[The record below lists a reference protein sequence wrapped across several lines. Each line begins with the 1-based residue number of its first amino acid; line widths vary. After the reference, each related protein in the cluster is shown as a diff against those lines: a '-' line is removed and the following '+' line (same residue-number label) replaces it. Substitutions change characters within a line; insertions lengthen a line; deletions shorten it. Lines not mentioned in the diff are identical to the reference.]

1 MRERSSSEFVGHRVP
16 EGQSPLA
23 RRFQRRGKNVLRPVP
38 LGTAEGSAVPPALR
52 RHASNPALEAPGYW
66 RLSLRDTWSR
76 YIFVFCFL
84 IVLTATSA
92 AQTNAAVSFEM
103 PKSHNPI
110 SAYSPSHA
118 PEPELT
124 NSPRLNQLIRDG
136 KLYLSLKD
144 AIRLAMENNLDIAI
158 ARYNLPIADMDILR
172 TKAGGVFR
180 GVNAGFVQGTPGGG
194 VGGFGTGAPGAG
206 AGGTTAGA
214 GGAGAGA
221 SGLVQSTLGVGTAVP
236 SYDPTIVASV
246 GAEHQTTPL
255 ANQRIYG
262 VPLLQLNTGQAN
274 FGFTQA
280 FATGSSIS
288 FEFNNNRQTTNSPFF
303 NLSPDLGS
311 MYRFSFQ
318 QQLLSGFGFGPNLR
332 YLRIA
337 KNNKKISDIAFKDQ
351 VMATVTQIQNIYW
364 DLVNAY
370 EQSQVNEQSL
380 AFAQQSLDN
389 AKKQFQLQSIPAMDV
404 MRAEAEVS
412 KRDQDLTVARTSLQL
427 QELLMKNAL
436 TKSLDDPV
444 LESVSVVPTYTL
456 QSSQVAPP
464 GENVQDLIQQALHD
478 RPELFE
484 SDVDL
489 ANRQISRKAA
499 RNALLP
505 SLSLAAFYGGSGL
518 AGPLNPVYNVPGVPN
533 ASTVPTDFSGALGNA
548 FNNTAP
554 DYYVGFNLNI
564 PIRNRVAKADQY
576 RSELEYRQAQLR
588 REELRKQIRIEVRNA
603 EYALEQTAARVEAAR
618 KSRDLA
624 QRTFEITQKEQTLG
638 AGSTFQTMTAQRD
651 LALAELDLVTAT
663 TTYQKAKVELDRAT
677 GTTLEHN
684 GIQIADAIKGTVSA
698 VSTQAP

>member
-1 MRERSSSEFVGHRVP
+1 MKMCSRL
-16 EGQSPLA
+16 GQ
-23 RRFQRRGKNVLRPVP
+23 
-38 LGTAEGSAVPPALR
+38 LR
-52 RHASNPALEAPGYW
+52 RLRIGALA
-66 RLSLRDTWSR
+66 
-76 YIFVFCFL
+76 F
-84 IVLTATSA
+84 LTATA
-92 AQTNAAVSFEM
+92 CAQTNSFVSFQM

-110 SAYSPSHA
+110 SAYSPSQA
-118 PEPELT
+118 PEPQLT
-124 NSPRLNQLIRDG
+124 NSPRLNQLIHDG

-144 AIRLAMENNLDIAI
+144 AVQLALENNLDIAI

-180 GVNAGFVQGTPGGG
+180 GVNAGVVQGTPGGG

-221 SGLVQSTLGVGTAVP
+221 SGLVQSTLGVGAAVP
-236 SYDPTIVASV
+236 SYDPAIIGSV

-255 ANQRIYG
+255 ANLRIYG

-274 FGFTQA
+274 FGFAQA
-280 FATGSSIS
+280 FATGTSVS
-288 FEFNNNRQTTNSPFF
+288 FEFNNNRQTTNSPYF
-303 NLSPDLGS
+303 NLSPALGS

-337 KNNKKISDIAFKDQ
+337 KNNKRISDTAFKDQ
-351 VMATVTQIQNIYW
+351 VMATVTQIENIYW

-380 AFAQQSLDN
+380 DN
-389 AKKQFQLQSIPAMDV
+389 ARKQLQLESIPAMGV

-444 LESVSVVPTYTL
+444 LESVTVLPTDRL
-456 QSSQVAPP
+456 QSTQVSPTNQP
-464 GENVQDLIQQALHD
+464 IQDLITQALHD

-484 SDVDL
+484 SDIDL
-489 ANRQISRKAA
+489 TNRQISRKAA

-505 SLSLAAFYGGSGL
+505 SLSLVAFYGGSGL
-518 AGPLNPVYNVPGVPN
+518 AGPLNPVYNIPGVPN
-533 ASTVPTDFSGALGNA
+533 SSNVPADFSGALGNA

-576 RSELEYRQAQLR
+576 RSELEYRQAELR

-603 EYALEQTAARVEAAR
+603 QYALEQTAARVEAAG
-618 KSRDLA
+618 KARDLA

-638 AGSTFQTMTAQRD
+638 AGSTYQTMTAQRD
-651 LALAELDLVTAT
+651 LALSELDLVTALT
-663 TTYQKAKVELDRAT
+663 VYEKAKVEVDRAT
-677 GTTLEHN
+677 GATLEHN
-684 GIQIADAIKGTVSA
+684 GIEIQDAMNAAIGGSIGTP
-698 VSTQAP
+698 AP

>member
-1 MRERSSSEFVGHRVP
+1 MRG
-16 EGQSPLA
+16 
-23 RRFQRRGKNVLRPVP
+23 VLRWGRLSTCVFGMLFFHPSGALAQRADEP
-38 LGTAEGSAVPPALR
+38 PTSTNSSGISSAPGQANYSAV
-52 RHASNPALEAPGYW
+52 
-66 RLSLRDTWSR
+66 
-76 YIFVFCFL
+76 FK
-84 IVLTATSA
+84 
-92 AQTNAAVSFEM
+92 M
-103 PKSHNPI
+103 PSSHNPLN
-110 SAYSPSHA
+110 AYSPNTT
-118 PEPELT
+118 PEPQLT
-124 NSPRLNQLIRDG
+124 NSPHLNQLIRDG

-144 AIRLAMENNLDIAI
+144 AIRLALENNLDIAI

-180 GVNAGFVQGTPGGG
+180 GVNAGVVQGTPGGG

-221 SGLVQSTLGVGTAVP
+221 SGLVQSTLGVGTAVS
-236 SYDPTIVASV
+236 SYDPAIIASI

-280 FATGSSIS
+280 FATGSTIS

-303 NLSPDLGS
+303 NLSPALGA

-318 QQLLSGFGFGPNLR
+318 QQLLSGFGFGSNLR

-370 EQSQVNEQSL
+370 EQSQVNEQSV

-389 AKKQFQLQSIPAMDV
+389 AKKQLQLESIPEMDV

-427 QELLMKNAL
+427 QELLMKNAI
-436 TKSLDDPV
+436 TKSLDDPM
-444 LESVSVVPTYTL
+444 LESVSVVPTDTL
-456 QSSQVAPP
+456 QSEQLRPP
-464 GENVQDLIQQALHD
+464 SRPVPEVMQRALQD
-478 RPELFE
+478 RPELAE
-484 SDVDL
+484 SDIDL
-489 ANRQISRKAA
+489 VNRQISRKAA

-505 SLSLAAFYGGSGL
+505 SLSLVAFYGGSGL

-533 ASTVPTDFSGALGNA
+533 ASTVPVDFSGALGNA

-576 RSELEYRQAQLR
+576 RSELEYRQAELR

-603 EYALEQTAARVEAAR
+603 QYALDQTAARVGAAR
-618 KSRDLA
+618 KARDLA
-624 QRTFEITQKEQTLG
+624 KRTFEITQKEQTLG
-638 AGSTFQTMTAQRD
+638 AGSTYQTMTAQRD
-651 LALAELDLVTAT
+651 LALAELDLVTAMT
-663 TTYQKAKVELDRAT
+663 VYEKAKVEVDRAT
-677 GTTLEHN
+677 GSTLEHN
-684 GIQIADAIKGTVSA
+684 GIEIQDAINGRISA
-698 VSTQAP
+698 ATP